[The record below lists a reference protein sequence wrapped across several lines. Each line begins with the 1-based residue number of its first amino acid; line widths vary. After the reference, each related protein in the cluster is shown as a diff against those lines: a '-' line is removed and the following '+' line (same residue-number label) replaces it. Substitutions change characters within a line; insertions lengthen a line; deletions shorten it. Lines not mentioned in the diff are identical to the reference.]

1 MSFKLSGIFYK
12 IEEFFN
18 LRVYAGY
25 GTKELT
31 LDELKNLAAKKN
43 KILISGVQTHS
54 NNVVVIKKEDKIAK
68 TSYEDTDGLIT
79 DNENICLYTKHADCL
94 SIYFYD
100 KMNKVVGI
108 CHSGWKGS
116 FNEISLN
123 MIKRFKEEFNTKEE
137 NLVVA
142 IGIGISC
149 TNYEVSEEFRKDFIE
164 KFGIK
169 IVEKSFEVNNN
180 KIYFDNTIFNYLLLI
195 KNGINKENLY
205 LSKECTYDNKKLHS
219 FRRDKELSGRNLA
232 YIYM

>member
-1 MSFKLSGIFYK
+1 MSFKLSGNSYK
-12 IEEFFN
+12 IEEFFK
-18 LRVYAGY
+18 LGVLAGY

-31 LDELKNLAAKKN
+31 LGELKNLAEKEN

-54 NNVVVIKKEDKIAK
+54 NNVIVLKKEDKIEK
-68 TSYEDTDGLIT
+68 ISFEDTDGLIT
-79 DNENICLYTKHADCL
+79 NNENICLYTKHADCL

-100 KMNKVVGI
+100 KINKVIGI

-149 TNYEVSEEFRKDFIE
+149 KNYEVSEEFRKDFIE
-164 KFGIK
+164 KFGID
-169 IVEKSFEVNNN
+169 IVEKSFEIKN
-180 KIYFDNTIFNYLLLI
+180 KKVYFDNTIFNYLLLI
-195 KNGINKENLY
+195 KNGINKGNLY
-205 LSKECTYDNKKLHS
+205 FSNECTYDNKNLHS

-232 YIYM
+232 YIYI